1 MELGL
6 YPLHFLI
13 MTTFDEKLK
22 ALLKTEQSFL
32 DKDWELLEWK
42 LQDSA
47 RNADEKLIKLLITD
61 EEMRNKF
68 FSEIAWYQV
77 FNGNLFI
84 EYISNKNFL
93 DNSYTKYKNKIW
105 LQINGK
111 FLKENWD
118 VELVRPFKDCVLEW
132 WQSKEDEK
140 KKEIFF
146 NEILAQDEIDKLFA
160 PKVLTN
166 FKKYDKDW
174 EHKVESFNRD
184 ENWTIKD
191 NLIIKWN
198 NLLALHTLKKEFEW
212 KIKCI
217 YIDPPYYFSATK
229 RTDSFAY
236 NSNFKLSTRLTFMKN
251 RLEVARELLT
261 DDWSLFVQI
270 SDDWVWELHVLL
282 KEIFNKNW
290 ENNFINKITVKTKSP
305 SWFASVNPWVFETA
319 EYILCFAKNK
329 KLWKYN
335 PQFIETDYDSN
346 YKRYIENIWEDYSKW
361 KVTDLFEKIASDNW
375 FSTVKD
381 AQKKLWKTI
390 FMQLVWEF
398 ALENNK
404 SIFRYTAINDNAS
417 GETVK
422 IREIS
427 KQESNKIFYINRDD
441 NYDIY
446 IQNWQEIAFYSKKI
460 RNIDW
465 KNVPSMQITNMWTDT
480 PYEGIAKEWWVTL
493 KWWKKPEKLIQR
505 IINLS
510 SIPWDIIL
518 DYHLWSWT
526 TCAVAHKMW
535 RQYIWIEQLDYWE
548 NDSVVRLQ
556 NVIKWDTTGIS
567 ESVNWKG
574 WWEFIYCELKK
585 YNQEFIEQIET
596 AKNTDELLKI
606 RESMKEKAYF
616 KYNFDMQ
623 TFEENMDYFKN
634 STSSLK
640 EQKELLIE
648 ILNKNQLYVNLS
660 DIDDENFEVSDE
672 DKKLNS
678 DFYSI

>member
-1 MELGL
+1 MQS
-6 YPLHFLI
+6 
-13 MTTFDEKLK
+13 FDEKLK
-22 ALLKTEQSFL
+22 ALLKTEPSFL

-111 FLKENWD
+111 FLKENGD
-118 VELVRPFKDCVLEW
+118 VALVRPFKDCVLEW

-174 EHKVESFNRD
+174 EHKVEWFKRD
-184 ENWTIKD
+184 ENGAIKD

-212 KIKCI
+212 QINLI
-217 YIDPPYYFSATK
+217 YIDPPYNTWNDWFN
-229 RTDSFAY
+229 Y
-236 NSNFKLSTRLTFMKN
+236 NDNFNRSSWLTFMKN
-251 RLEVARELLT
+251 RLEVARDLLT
-261 DDWSLFVQI
+261 TTWSIYVQI
-270 SDDWVWELHVLL
+270 DTKESHYLKVLMD
-282 KEIFNKNW
+282 EIFWK
-290 ENNFINKITVKTKSP
+290 NNFRSQIIRDTSIPYVAWNKRLSNNRIYSQSTIFYYAKDKTQVFFNKLTFDVQQP
-305 SWFASVNPWVFETA
+305 SWDISHKPYKDVRTDIKNFSWF
-319 EYILCFAKNK
+319 LWAKD
-329 KLWKYN
+329 
-335 PQFIETDYDSN
+335 I
-346 YKRYIENIWEDYSKW
+346 
-361 KVTDLFEKIASDNW
+361 KIDFN
-375 FSTVKD
+375 T
-381 AQKKLWKTI
+381 
-390 FMQLVWEF
+390 
-398 ALENNK
+398 
-404 SIFRYTAINDNAS
+404 R
-417 GETVK
+417 
-422 IREIS
+422 
-427 KQESNKIFYINRDD
+427 
-441 NYDIY
+441 
-446 IQNWQEIAFYSKKI
+446 
-460 RNIDW
+460 
-465 KNVPSMQITNMWTDT
+465 
-480 PYEGIAKEWWVTL
+480 
-493 KWWKKPEKLIQR
+493 KPEHLMER
-505 IINLS
+505 ILLAS
-510 SIPWDIIL
+510 SNPWDIVL

-535 RQYIWIEQLDYWE
+535 RQYIWVEQMDYIETISVERLKSVIDWE
-548 NDSVVRLQ
+548 NSWISKSQ
-556 NVIKWDTTGIS
+556 NRQW
-567 ESVNWKG
+567 

-596 AKNTDELLKI
+596 AKNTDELLNI
-606 RESMKEKAYF
+606 RENMKEKAYF

-623 TFEENMDYFKN
+623 KFEESIAEFKN
-634 STSSLK
+634 EDLEK
-640 EQKELLIE
+640 QKELLVE

-672 DKKLNS
+672 DKKLNNL
-678 DFYSI
+678 FYNN

>member
-13 MTTFDEKLK
+13 MTTFYEKLK

-174 EHKVESFNRD
+174 EHKVKSFNRN

-198 NLLALHTLKKEFEW
+198 NLLALYTLKKEFEW
-212 KIKCI
+212 KINLI
-217 YIDPPYYFSATK
+217 YIDPPYNTWNDWFN
-229 RTDSFAY
+229 Y
-236 NSNFKLSTRLTFMKN
+236 NDNFNRSSRLTFMKN
-251 RLEVARELLT
+251 RLEVAKDLLT
-261 DDWSLFVQI
+261 TTWSIYVQI
-270 SDDWVWELHVLL
+270 DTKESHYLKVLMD
-282 KEIFNKNW
+282 EIFWK
-290 ENNFINKITVKTKSP
+290 NNFRSQIIRDTSIPYVAWNKRLSNNRIYSQSTIFYYAKDKTQVFFNKLTFDVQQP
-305 SWFASVNPWVFETA
+305 SWDISHKPYKDVRTDIKNFSWF
-319 EYILCFAKNK
+319 LWAKD
-329 KLWKYN
+329 
-335 PQFIETDYDSN
+335 I
-346 YKRYIENIWEDYSKW
+346 
-361 KVTDLFEKIASDNW
+361 KIDFN
-375 FSTVKD
+375 T
-381 AQKKLWKTI
+381 
-390 FMQLVWEF
+390 
-398 ALENNK
+398 
-404 SIFRYTAINDNAS
+404 R
-417 GETVK
+417 
-422 IREIS
+422 
-427 KQESNKIFYINRDD
+427 
-441 NYDIY
+441 
-446 IQNWQEIAFYSKKI
+446 
-460 RNIDW
+460 
-465 KNVPSMQITNMWTDT
+465 
-480 PYEGIAKEWWVTL
+480 
-493 KWWKKPEKLIQR
+493 KPEHLMER
-505 IINLS
+505 ILLAS
-510 SIPWDIIL
+510 SNPWDIVL

-535 RQYIWIEQLDYWE
+535 RQYIWVEQMDYIETISVERLKSVIDWE
-548 NDSVVRLQ
+548 NSWISKSQ
-556 NVIKWDTTGIS
+556 NRQW
-567 ESVNWKG
+567 

-585 YNQEFIEQIET
+585 YNQEFIEQIED
-596 AKNTDELLKI
+596 AKSTDELLNI
-606 RESMKEKAYF
+606 RENMKEKAYF

-623 TFEENMDYFKN
+623 KFEENMDYFKN
-634 STSSLK
+634 WTNSLK
-640 EQKELLIE
+640 EEKELLVE

-660 DIDDENFEVSDE
+660 DIDDENFKVSDE
-672 DKKLNS
+672 DKNLNS
-678 DFYSI
+678 DFYFI

>member
-68 FSEIAWYQV
+68 FPEIAWYQV

-166 FKKYDKDW
+166 FKKFDKDW
-174 EHKVESFNRD
+174 EQKVEWFKRD
-184 ENWTIKD
+184 ENGIIKD

-212 KIKCI
+212 KINLI
-217 YIDPPYYFSATK
+217 YIDPPYNTWNDWFN
-229 RTDSFAY
+229 Y
-236 NSNFKLSTRLTFMKN
+236 NDNFNRSSRLTFMKN
-251 RLEVARELLT
+251 RLEVAKDLLT
-261 DDWSLFVQI
+261 TTWSIYVQI
-270 SDDWVWELHVLL
+270 DTKESHYLKVLMD
-282 KEIFNKNW
+282 EIFWK
-290 ENNFINKITVKTKSP
+290 NNFRSQIIRDTSIPYVAWNKRLSNNRIYSQSTIFYYAKDKTQVFFNKLTFDVQQP
-305 SWFASVNPWVFETA
+305 SWDISHKPYKDVRTDIKNFSWF
-319 EYILCFAKNK
+319 LWAKD
-329 KLWKYN
+329 
-335 PQFIETDYDSN
+335 I
-346 YKRYIENIWEDYSKW
+346 
-361 KVTDLFEKIASDNW
+361 KIDFN
-375 FSTVKD
+375 T
-381 AQKKLWKTI
+381 
-390 FMQLVWEF
+390 
-398 ALENNK
+398 
-404 SIFRYTAINDNAS
+404 R
-417 GETVK
+417 
-422 IREIS
+422 
-427 KQESNKIFYINRDD
+427 
-441 NYDIY
+441 
-446 IQNWQEIAFYSKKI
+446 
-460 RNIDW
+460 
-465 KNVPSMQITNMWTDT
+465 
-480 PYEGIAKEWWVTL
+480 
-493 KWWKKPEKLIQR
+493 KPEHLMER
-505 IINLS
+505 ILLAS
-510 SIPWDIIL
+510 SNPWDIVL

-535 RQYIWIEQLDYWE
+535 RQYIWVEQMDYIETISVERLKSVIDWE
-548 NDSVVRLQ
+548 NSWISKSQ
-556 NVIKWDTTGIS
+556 NRQW
-567 ESVNWKG
+567 

-585 YNQEFIEQIET
+585 YNQEFIEQIED
-596 AKNTDELLKI
+596 AKSTDELLNI
-606 RESMKEKAYF
+606 RENMKEKAYF

-623 TFEENMDYFKN
+623 KFEENMDYFKN
-634 STSSLK
+634 WTNSLK
-640 EQKELLIE
+640 EQKELLVE

-660 DIDDENFEVSDE
+660 DIDDENFKVSDE
-672 DKKLNS
+672 DKNLNS
-678 DFYSI
+678 DFYFI